1 MFINARLNEPDR
13 SKNRRSVSATGSDS
27 SIVTRSSH
35 PSFQLL
41 WYNLSTSIVDSCDVN
56 LVKMTCQRLIC
67 SLRVHFASIKLANAT
82 FQRDEFII
90 SISIEASASRLR
102 SFSFFLPSVLCLA
115 VTTRYFNREFLLQF
129 TFLRDSSA
137 SSSSLTSRFSLPLL
151 LALLSGYQLAK
162 LHHFTNTH
170 FSSCLLPPSRPSA
183 VHFLNSSRQIITA
196 KTRYP
201 GFVLRTIA
209 SSVGGVIC
217 FGNARGCPERDRNAP
232 TFDTRR
238 SLTLLLGDPK

>member
-1 MFINARLNEPDR
+1 
-13 SKNRRSVSATGSDS
+13 
-27 SIVTRSSH
+27 
-35 PSFQLL
+35 
-41 WYNLSTSIVDSCDVN
+41 
-56 LVKMTCQRLIC
+56 MTCQRLIC
-67 SLRVHFASIKLANAT
+67 SHRVHFASIKLANAR

-102 SFSFFLPSVLCLA
+102 SFSFFLPLVLGLA

-137 SSSSLTSRFSLPLL
+137 SSSSLTGRFSSPLL
-151 LALLSGYQLAK
+151 LALLPGYQLAK
-162 LHHFTNTH
+162 LRHFTNTH

-201 GFVLRTIA
+201 AFVLRTIA

-232 TFDTRR
+232 TFDIRQ
-238 SLTLLLGDPK
+238 SLTLFLGDPK

>member
-1 MFINARLNEPDR
+1 MLINARLNEPDR
-13 SKNRRSVSATGSDS
+13 SKNHRSVCPTGSDS

-56 LVKMTCQRLIC
+56 LVKMTRQRLIC

-82 FQRDEFII
+82 FQGDEFII

-102 SFSFFLPSVLCLA
+102 SFSFFLPLVLCLA

-137 SSSSLTSRFSLPLL
+137 SSSSLTSRFSS